1 MSKKNKSTFKE
12 MYEKQAKEMLYNPQ
26 KIRELVEETA
36 EQVKALRD
44 AEKKNAALNK
54 YINKS
59 YKQMIDDLG
68 GELHVSFIESE
79 LARRMAN
86 LSLIANNMETTML
99 YEPEQ
104 FDFDRY
110 IVLVR
115 TFIRYTINQN
125 SILAFSGNFV
135 VPSGSL
141 GPVY

>member
-115 TFIRYTINQN
+115 TQTVLGKTLGVRRKKRDEKDIK
-125 SILAFSGNFV
+125 ILF
-135 VPSGSL
+135 
-141 GPVY
+141 